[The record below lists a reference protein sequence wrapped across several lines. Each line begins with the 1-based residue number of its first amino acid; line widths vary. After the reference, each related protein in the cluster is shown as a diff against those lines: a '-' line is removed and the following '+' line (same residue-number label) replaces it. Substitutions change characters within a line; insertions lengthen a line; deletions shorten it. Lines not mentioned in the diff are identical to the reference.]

1 MEEVYVPQYVE
12 LLEKLEALVIEWKDV
27 SMLARTHGQPASPT
41 RLGKEIDVFVTRLKE
56 QFKVLNK
63 IPNAAKFGGATG
75 NYNAHK
81 VAYPIIDWKELG
93 IKKEQ
98 ARLRS
103 PNIDGLQNYNTF
115 EIDKTIPINRNSGL
129 ILILD

>member
-1 MEEVYVPQYVE
+1 MQ
-12 LLEKLEALVIEWKDV
+12 L
-27 SMLARTHGQPASPT
+27 
-41 RLGKEIDVFVTRLKE
+41 
-56 QFKVLNK
+56 
-63 IPNAAKFGGATG
+63 
-75 NYNAHK
+75 
-81 VAYPIIDWKELG
+81 IIDWKELG

-115 EIDKTIPINRNSGL
+115 EIDKSIPINKNSGL